1 MTLVRMP
8 FSSMICWTMCPGG
21 TCIGIGSG
29 GPLLDTIRTVAGPK
43 TAQTLHVNIAMLH
56 RRHRPRHPNTR
67 DRTQPTL
74 SSNCGSI
81 AATTSLSGARYG
93 KNMTSTKPLNIQ
105 RSKRHWT
112 GTEPRLQAICSENL
126 VKLECV
132 ASEICTATETDRG
145 CWVVSHSHVQITSP

>member
-1 MTLVRMP
+1 
-8 FSSMICWTMCPGG
+8 MCPGG

-56 RRHRPRHPNTR
+56 RRLRPQHPDTR

-74 SSNCGSI
+74 SSNCGSV

-93 KNMTSTKPLNIQ
+93 KNMTSTKPEIYNV
-105 RSKRHWT
+105 RNAT
-112 GTEPRLQAICSENL
+112 GLGL
-126 VKLECV
+126 
-132 ASEICTATETDRG
+132 
-145 CWVVSHSHVQITSP
+145 SHGYRQYAQKIW